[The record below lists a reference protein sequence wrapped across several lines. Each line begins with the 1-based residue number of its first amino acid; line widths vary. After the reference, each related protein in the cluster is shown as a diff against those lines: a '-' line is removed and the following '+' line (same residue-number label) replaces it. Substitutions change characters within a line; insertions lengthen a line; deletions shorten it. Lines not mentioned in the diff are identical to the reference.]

1 MYENVS
7 MGVCQ
12 YGKVNM
18 TMGTSLAAQWLGLYA
33 STAGGTGLVP
43 ARRLKMLCGG
53 PKIKK
58 TKLKYS
64 ASNILN

>member
-1 MYENVS
+1 

-43 ARRLKMLCGG
+43 ARRLKMSCGG